1 MKNLK
6 MIVMC
11 GLFLSL
17 TAGEISAYVM
27 PLEQILAR
35 VRKRF
40 AAQYSLIIEQATH
53 VIQSRDP
60 LIEEVFGEK
69 VWLKNPRYERTMEMN
84 TLAIQNAKMGG
95 SKIIPANATEN
106 QASEDQPDQAFRQ
119 PNQDASYRWLLM
131 DNPKGGISA
140 YLSQL
145 GIQIWDLGYDRC
157 DGVVAYRVGNRDPQ
171 SPRLLVDKERF
182 FPLLLSYMLP
192 GDPQGRLVTVRFKD
206 YRKSDAGWYP
216 YEIEYEL
223 EGAPLEVYDILN
235 LTANAPIETSFFEMK
250 VEPPP
255 TPVRPSPNQGQP
267 DDDHLRE
274 IMRKLEKK
282 YQ

>member
-6 MIVMC
+6 IIVMC

-17 TAGEISAYVM
+17 TASEISAYVM

-40 AAQYSLIIEQATH
+40 AAQYSLIIEQTAH

-60 LIEEVFGEK
+60 LVEQVFRER
-69 VWLKNPRYERTMEMN
+69 VWLKSPHYERTMEMN
-84 TLAIQNAKMGG
+84 TLAAGNAKMGG
-95 SKIIPANATEN
+95 SKSISGNVTEN
-106 QASEDQPDQAFRQ
+106 QASENQPDQPFRQ
-119 PNQDASYRWLLM
+119 PNQDTSYRWLLM
-131 DNPKGGISA
+131 NHPKGGISA
-140 YLSQL
+140 YLSRL
-145 GIQIWDLGYDRC
+145 GIQMGDSGYDRC
-157 DGVVAYRVGNRDPQ
+157 DEVVAYRVGNRDPQ
-171 SPRLLVDKERF
+171 GPRLLVDKERF

-192 GDPQGRLVTVRFKD
+192 GDPRGRLVTVRFKD

-223 EGAPLEVYDILN
+223 EGAPVEVYYILN
-235 LTANAPIETSFFEMK
+235 LTANAPIETSFFERK
-250 VEPPP
+250 VEPSPA
-255 TPVRPSPNQGQP
+255 PVRPSPNQEQP
-267 DDDHLRE
+267 DEDHLKE